1 MNKFNKNTVLLT
13 LALII
18 VGLALSCKKYE
29 HYIDGGVKE
38 AKFDGTILQY
48 LQSKPLHFDTLTQ
61 VIKIAGMESVFS
73 NDNITFFAPTDP
85 TIGKAIRTLNKELL
99 STGKD
104 TVSKLTDVKPA
115 VWKTVLSLYLF
126 KGTNR
131 LKDYSQVDTLALN
144 TYKGQGY
151 LSYNSTPMNIG
162 VVYNDAVTN
171 AGSTSEVR
179 VKYAGY
185 RQLMISYIPDLS
197 RPQAFWINA
206 LVASSDINPTNG
218 IVHALK
224 IEKHSFGFSSNYFN
238 SIAIENG
245 IGNQ

>member
-1 MNKFNKNTVLLT
+1 MNKFNKNTLLLSLVLVLT
-13 LALII
+13 
-18 VGLALSCKKYE
+18 GLAFSCKKYE

-48 LQSKPLHFDTLTQ
+48 LQAKPLHFDTLTQ
-61 VIKIAGMESVFS
+61 VIKLAGMESTFS
-73 NDNITFFAPTDP
+73 SDNITFFAPTDP
-85 TIGKAIRTLNKELL
+85 TINRAIRTLNKELR

-104 TVSKLTDVKPA
+104 TVTKLSDVKPA
-115 VWKTVLSLYLF
+115 VWKTALSLYIF

-151 LSYNSTPMNIG
+151 ISYNSAPMNIG

-171 AGSTSEVR
+171 AGTANEVR

-185 RQLMISYIPDLS
+185 RQLMISFIPDMS

-206 LVASSDINPTNG
+206 PVASSDINPTNG

-224 IEKHSFGFSSNYFN
+224 MEKHSFGFNSSYFN

-245 IGNQ
+245 IGN